1 MRLQR
6 CTFTFYK
13 FLSFILI
20 MVLSVSTVISLTK
33 NNINTVE
40 AASVETREIELKPM
54 SSPLYLRSLNR
65 VVLANDNQVLTSKT
79 EISEASL
86 KTEETDTESVTEII
100 EQTEVEVEQQNI
112 EVAKEPVKEV
122 TSAQIAGTFT
132 EYEIYEWAKIVY
144 CEASGE
150 SQQCKEYV
158 AQVILNRINSDRF
171 PNTVHDVIFQG
182 RQFSPT
188 FDGSWARKEP
198 NQACYDAVYTVLNSP
213 TALTNALFFEACRGS
228 SWHSRNL
235 TEVAAVDNTRFYTY

>member
-1 MRLQR
+1 
-6 CTFTFYK
+6 
-13 FLSFILI
+13 

-33 NNINTVE
+33 SNINTVE
-40 AASVETREIELKPM
+40 AVTVESNEIELKPM
-54 SSPLYLRSLNR
+54 SAPLNLKPLSRGLYASG
-65 VVLANDNQVLTSKT
+65 NQPLVSVIKMTGES
-79 EISEASL
+79 S
-86 KTEETDTESVTEII
+86 KTEETNVEPVTEVT
-100 EQTEVEVEQQNI
+100 EQKEVEVEQQTT

-171 PNTVHDVIFQG
+171 PNTVHGVIFQG